1 MLLPDS
7 REVAVH
13 IAGYTAKR
21 HLEKTKSSSCCKMYI
36 TGSIDIENPD
46 HEYLIILN
54 RGGFKLNPLQILSI
68 MCVIHLL
75 Y

>member
-21 HLEKTKSSSCCKMYI
+21 HLKKTKSSSCCKMYI

-54 RGGFKLNPLQILSI
+54 RGGFKSNPLQILSI